1 MRKQVLSIIAV
12 VLAVA
17 ICTSS
22 VVAVTNQNLSWGI
35 SVGQRLDY
43 DYYRESL
50 FFNDTRFEDFS
61 IIRDFQFYHIIES
74 LPAISDDIESGGD
87 LPDTP
92 NRTCYYANG
101 TEPTFPFRL
110 YVIPIGNWD
119 LIIDLW
125 IESGVNESEIVD
137 TPQFVGYNATWSW
150 DDGNTT
156 YIYAEIYSRST
167 GVLHTLQQYSPVSEN
182 FITSLEIVLIPS
194 DDIPVIYI
202 LAAGGIVSVVIVAIV
217 LMKRK

>member
-1 MRKQVLSIIAV
+1 VRKQVLSIIAV
-12 VLAVA
+12 VLAAA

-43 DYYRESL
+43 DYYREVTNY
-50 FFNDTRFEDFS
+50 NDTEISDFRF
-61 IIRDFQFYHIIES
+61 YNIIES
-74 LPAISDDIESGGD
+74 LPAISDDIDSWGD
-87 LPDTP
+87 LPDKP
-92 NRTCYYANG
+92 NRTCYYENG
-101 TEPTFPFRL
+101 TEPTFPYIW
-110 YVIPIGNWD
+110 YVIPIGNWN

-125 IESGVNESEIVD
+125 LDQPGINESNIID
-137 TPQFVGYNATWSW
+137 TPQFVGYNCTWSW

-156 YIYAEIYSRST
+156 YIYAELYSRST
-167 GVLHTLQQYSPVSEN
+167 GVLHTLQKYNPVSEN

-202 LAAGGIVSVVIVAIV
+202 LAAGGIVSVGLVVIV

>member
-1 MRKQVLSIIAV
+1 MLRKQVLSIIAV
-12 VLAVA
+12 TLAVA

-22 VVAVTNQNLSWGI
+22 VVAVTNQGFTWGI

-43 DYYRESL
+43 DYYRERS
-50 FFNDTRFEDFS
+50 FFNDTRFEDYSS
-61 IIRDFQFYHIIES
+61 IKDIQFYNIIES
-74 LPAISDDIESGGD
+74 LPAISDDIESWGD

-101 TEPTFPFRL
+101 TEPTFPYIW

-125 IESGVNESEIVD
+125 IGSGVNESEIVD
-137 TPQFVGYNATWSW
+137 TPQFVGYNSTWSL
-150 DDGNTT
+150 DGGNMTF
-156 YIYAEIYSRST
+156 IYAEIYSRST
-167 GVLHTLQQYSPVSEN
+167 GVLHTLQQYYPMESL
-182 FITSLEIVLIPS
+182 ITQTEVVLIPS

-202 LAAGGIVSVVIVAIV
+202 LAAGGIVSVVLVVIV

>member
-1 MRKQVLSIIAV
+1 MLRKQVLSIIAV
-12 VLAVA
+12 ALAVA

-43 DYYRESL
+43 DYYREYSY
-50 FFNDTRFEDFS
+50 FNDTRFDDYS
-61 IIRDFQFYHIIES
+61 IIRDFRFYNIVGN
-74 LPAISDDIESGGD
+74 LPVISDDIDIRGE
-87 LPDTP
+87 LPTTP
-92 NRTCYYANG
+92 NRTCYYENG
-101 TEPTFPFRL
+101 TETSYPYL
-110 YVIPIGNWD
+110 WYVIPIGNWD

-125 IESGVNESEIVD
+125 IGTGVNESEIID

-156 YIYAEIYSRST
+156 HIYAEIYSRST
-167 GVLHTLQQYSPVSEN
+167 GVLHTYQTYIPSEN
-182 FITSLEIVLIPS
+182 SIMQTEIVLIPN
-194 DDIPVIYI
+194 DDNPVIYI